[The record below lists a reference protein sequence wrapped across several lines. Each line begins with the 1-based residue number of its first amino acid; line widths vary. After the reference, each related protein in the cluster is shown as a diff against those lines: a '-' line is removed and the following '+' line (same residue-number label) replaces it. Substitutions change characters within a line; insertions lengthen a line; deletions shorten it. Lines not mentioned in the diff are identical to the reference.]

1 MAENR
6 NRVCALRAVCQSLVW
21 EEFGSNV
28 CLAAFG
34 CSIES
39 IGTVSYDNVRSCNK
53 VENVLND
60 SVADSFYQ
68 FYMQKVS
75 SHRPGNLYHL
85 CWLNAYKS
93 PSKGITA
100 SREVSSLCIG
110 LSFTL

>member
-1 MAENR
+1 MSTLIQQEIQNIFTIFTDLTQNNYSLYPVLSGLMAENR

-39 IGTVSYDNVRSCNK
+39 VSTVSYDNVSSCNK

-60 SVADSFYQ
+60 LVADSF
-68 FYMQKVS
+68 
-75 SHRPGNLYHL
+75 
-85 CWLNAYKS
+85 
-93 PSKGITA
+93 
-100 SREVSSLCIG
+100 
-110 LSFTL
+110 